1 MFEANA
7 RLRDRADDANG
18 GTRRSALAGIRVID
32 MSGWSGQYCGKQF
45 VNLGAEVVLVEPI
58 EGASMRR
65 DGPFVDGRIGAEH
78 SIPFAYYNA
87 GKRSIAMDLDSA
99 EGQSIFKRLIRDADL
114 LIESEKPGVMASR
127 GLDFASLSKIAPR
140 LVMTSITPFG
150 QTGPYAN
157 YESED
162 IVTLALGGLLYLGG
176 YADMPTAVHGNQAY
190 LSAAQFASVASMM
203 GLLAVEADPGSAV
216 GQHIDVSI
224 QECVVMGLE
233 TAIQF
238 YDLEKSVRTRGTGQ
252 LSMAG
257 VGVFGCIDGAIYLM
271 VGGIASTRFWES
283 TANWLIE
290 QGVPEAVQL
299 LDTKWNS
306 HDYLATPEAK
316 RIFNSLFQP
325 FAAEQTKLELYEAG
339 QARRIPIC
347 PVRTPKDILESRQLA
362 YRSFFVSQRHEQTGR
377 IMTVPGAPY
386 RLTATPWTAAG
397 PSPRLGEHTADIL
410 SELGY
415 DAAER
420 AGLLKLRV
428 IN

>member
-1 MFEANA
+1 MK
-7 RLRDRADDANG
+7 DKING
-18 GTRRSALAGIRVID
+18 AKVEKPRTALAGIRVVD

-45 VNLGAEVVLVEPI
+45 ADLGAEVIIVEPI
-58 EGASMRR
+58 EGSSVRR
-65 DGPFVDGRIGAEH
+65 DGPFVDGKAGLER

-87 GKRSIAMDLDSA
+87 GKRSIAIDLDNA
-99 EGQSIFKRLIRDADL
+99 EGQSIFRRLIRNADL

-127 GLDFASLSKIAPR
+127 GLDFASLSKEAPK

-203 GLLAVEADPGSAV
+203 GLLAVEAAPGAAN
-216 GQHIDVSI
+216 GKQIDVSV

-257 VGVFGCIDGAIYLM
+257 VGVFGCVDGEIYLM
-271 VGGIASTRFWES
+271 AGGIASTRFWEN

-290 QGVPEAVQL
+290 EDVAEAAQL
-299 LDTKWNS
+299 LDKKWNS

-325 FAAEQTKLELYEAG
+325 FAAKRTKLELYEAG
-339 QARRIPIC
+339 QAKRIPIC
-347 PVRTPKDILESRQLA
+347 PVCTPKDILESRQLA
-362 YRSFFVSQRHEQTGR
+362 YRNFFVSQRHEQTGR
-377 IMTVPGAPY
+377 LMSVPGAPY
-386 RLTATPWTAAG
+386 RLTATPWMAAG

-415 DAAER
+415 DAAAR
-420 AGLLKLRV
+420 AALLKLRV

>member
-1 MFEANA
+1 MHGSTTEAKVKVSQA
-7 RLRDRADDANG
+7 
-18 GTRRSALAGIRVID
+18 ALGGIRVVD

-45 VNLGAEVVLVEPI
+45 ADLGADVILVEPI
-58 EGASMRR
+58 GGSSVRR
-65 DGPFVDGRIGAEH
+65 DGPFIDGKVSPEH

-87 GKRSIAMDLDSA
+87 GKRGIALDLDSA
-99 EGQSIFKRLIRDADL
+99 EGQLIFKRLIRNADL

-127 GLDFASLSKIAPR
+127 GLDFASLSKEAPK

-203 GLLAVEADPGSAV
+203 GLLAVEAAPGSAV
-216 GQHIDVSI
+216 GQQIDVSV

-252 LSMAG
+252 LGMAG
-257 VGVFGCIDGAIYLM
+257 VGVFKCVDGEIYLM
-271 VGGIASTRFWES
+271 AGGIASTRFWES
-283 TANWLIE
+283 TAKWLIDE
-290 QGVPEAVQL
+290 GVAEAAQL
-299 LDTKWNS
+299 LDKRWDS

-316 RIFNSLFQP
+316 QIFNSLFQP
-325 FAAEQTKLELYEAG
+325 FAAKRTKLDLYEAG
-339 QARRIPIC
+339 QATRIPIC

-362 YRSFFVSQRHEQTGR
+362 YRDFFVSQRHAQTGR
-377 IMTVPGAPY
+377 VMKVPGAPY
-386 RLTATPWTAAG
+386 RLTATPWAVTG

-410 SELGY
+410 DELGY

-420 AGLLKLRV
+420 AALLKTRV

>member
-1 MFEANA
+1 MFEVNV
-7 RLRDRADDANG
+7 RKNDRADDAESD
-18 GTRRSALAGIRVID
+18 TRHAALAGIHVVD
-32 MSGWSGQYCGKQF
+32 MSGWGGQYCGKQF
-45 VNLGAEVVLVEPI
+45 VNLGAEVVLVEAI
-58 EGASMRR
+58 EGSSVRR
-65 DGPFVDGRIGAEH
+65 DGPFIDGKAGAEH

-87 GKRSIAMDLDSA
+87 GKRSIAMDLDSE
-99 EGQSIFKRLIRDADL
+99 EGQSIFRRLIRNTDL
-114 LIESEKPGVMASR
+114 LIESEKPGVMAAR

-150 QTGPYAN
+150 QTGPYSN

-203 GLLAVEADPGSAV
+203 GLLAVEAASGSAV

-224 QECVVMGLE
+224 QECVVMGME

-257 VGVFGCIDGAIYLM
+257 VGVFECVDGEIYLM
-271 VGGIASTRFWES
+271 AGGIASTRFWEN

-290 QGVPEAVQL
+290 QGVAEAVQL

-306 HDYLATPEAK
+306 HGYLATPDAR

-325 FAAEQTKLELYEAG
+325 FAAKQTKLDLYEAG

-362 YRSFFVSQRHEQTGR
+362 YRNFFVSQRHEQTGR
-377 IMTVPGAPY
+377 VMSVPGAPY
-386 RLTATPWTAAG
+386 RLTATPWAVAG
-397 PSPRLGEHTADIL
+397 PSPRMGEHTEEIL

-415 DAAER
+415 DGVARAAF
-420 AGLLKLRV
+420 LKLGV

>member
-1 MFEANA
+1 MSGANA
-7 RLRDRADDANG
+7 LTHDRADDAKAVPH
-18 GTRRSALAGIRVID
+18 RAALAGIRVID

-45 VNLGAEVVLVEPI
+45 VDLGAEVILVEPI
-58 EGASMRR
+58 DGSNVRR
-65 DGPFVDGRIGAEH
+65 DGPFIDGKAGGERG
-78 SIPFAYYNA
+78 IPFAYYNA
-87 GKRSIAMDLDSA
+87 GKRSIALDLDSI
-99 EGQSIFKRLIRDADL
+99 EGQSVFRRLIRGADL

-127 GLDFASLSKIAPR
+127 GLDFASLGKEAPK

-150 QTGPYAN
+150 QTGPYAH

-203 GLLAVEADPGSAV
+203 GLLAVESAPGSAA
-216 GQHIDVSI
+216 GRHIDVSV

-238 YDLEKSVRTRGTGQ
+238 YDLERTVRTRGTGQ

-257 VGVFGCIDGAIYLM
+257 VGVFRCVDGDIYLM
-271 VGGIASTRFWES
+271 AGGIASTRFWEN

-290 QGVPEAVQL
+290 EGVAAAAQL
-299 LDTKWNS
+299 LDKKWGS
-306 HDYLATPEAK
+306 HDYLSTPEAK
-316 RIFNSLFQP
+316 QTFSSLFKP
-325 FAAEQTKLELYEAG
+325 FAAERTKLELYEAG

-347 PVRTPKDILESRQLA
+347 PVRTPKDIVESRQLA
-362 YRSFFVSQRHEQTGR
+362 YRKFFVSQRHEQTGR
-377 IMTVPGAPY
+377 VMSVPGAPY
-386 RLTATPWTAAG
+386 RLTATPWSAAG

-410 SELGY
+410 DELGY

-420 AGLLKLRV
+420 AALLKLRV

>member
-1 MFEANA
+1 MHGRTTEAKVKA
-7 RLRDRADDANG
+7 PPA
-18 GTRRSALAGIRVID
+18 ALAGIRVVD

-45 VNLGAEVVLVEPI
+45 ADLGADVILVEPI
-58 EGASMRR
+58 GGSSVRR
-65 DGPFVDGRIGAEH
+65 DGPFIDGKVSPEH

-87 GKRSIAMDLDSA
+87 GKRGIALDLDSA
-99 EGQSIFKRLIRDADL
+99 EGQRIFRRLIRNADL

-127 GLDFASLSKIAPR
+127 GLDFASLSKEAPKLVIA
-140 LVMTSITPFG
+140 SITPFG
-150 QTGPYAN
+150 QTGPYSH

-162 IVTLALGGLLYLGG
+162 VVALALGGLLYLGG

-203 GLLAVEADPGSAV
+203 GLLAVEGVPGAV
-216 GQHIDVSI
+216 SGRHIDVSV

-252 LSMAG
+252 LGMAG
-257 VGVFGCIDGAIYLM
+257 VGVFKCVDGEIYLM
-271 VGGIASTRFWES
+271 AGGIASTRFWES
-283 TANWLIE
+283 TAKWLIDE
-290 QGVPEAVQL
+290 GVAEAAQL
-299 LDTKWNS
+299 LDKRWDS

-316 RIFNSLFQP
+316 QIFNSLFQP
-325 FAAEQTKLELYEAG
+325 FAAKRTKLDLYETG
-339 QARRIPIC
+339 QAKRIPIC

-362 YRSFFVSQRHEQTGR
+362 YRDFFVSQRHAQTGR
-377 IMTVPGAPY
+377 AMRVPGAPY
-386 RLTATPWTAAG
+386 RLTATPWAAAG

-410 SELGY
+410 DELGY
-415 DAAER
+415 DATAR
-420 AGLLKLRV
+420 AALLKTRV

>member
-1 MFEANA
+1 MHGKMTEAKVEVSPA
-7 RLRDRADDANG
+7 
-18 GTRRSALAGIRVID
+18 ALAGIRVVD

-45 VNLGAEVVLVEPI
+45 ADLGADVILVEPI
-58 EGASMRR
+58 GGSSVRR
-65 DGPFVDGRIGAEH
+65 DGPFIDGKVSQEH

-87 GKRSIAMDLDSA
+87 GKRGIALDLDSA
-99 EGQSIFKRLIRDADL
+99 EGQRIFKRLIRDADL

-127 GLDFASLSKIAPR
+127 GLDFVSLSREAPK

-150 QTGPYAN
+150 QTGPYAH

-162 IVTLALGGLLYLGG
+162 VVALALGGLLYLGG

-203 GLLAVEADPGSAV
+203 GLLAVEGISGAV
-216 GQHIDVSI
+216 SGQHIDVSV

-252 LSMAG
+252 LGMAG
-257 VGVFGCIDGAIYLM
+257 VGVFKCVDGEIYLM
-271 VGGIASTRFWES
+271 AGGIASTRFWES
-283 TANWLIE
+283 TAKWLIDE
-290 QGVPEAVQL
+290 GVADAAQL
-299 LDTKWNS
+299 LDKRWDS

-316 RIFNSLFQP
+316 QIFNSLFQP
-325 FAAEQTKLELYEAG
+325 FAAKRTKLDLYEAG
-339 QARRIPIC
+339 QAKRIPIC

-362 YRSFFVSQRHEQTGR
+362 YRDFFVSQRHAQTGR
-377 IMTVPGAPY
+377 VMMVPGAPY
-386 RLTATPWTAAG
+386 RLTATPWAAAG

-410 SELGY
+410 DELGY
-415 DAAER
+415 DATAR
-420 AGLLKLRV
+420 AALLKTRV